1 MRIDLEA
8 EKKEIL
14 KRYRK
19 LLRLAK
25 KSSNDLD
32 KKQIRKA
39 FNVALEAHKEMRRK
53 SGEPY
58 IYHPIAV
65 AQIVAEEMGLGT
77 VSIVSALLHDTV
89 EDTEITLDDIDNMFG
104 LKVCRIIDGLT
115 KMSGVIDHSD
125 PNYSI
130 QAENFRKMMLSLSED
145 VRVILVKLADRLHN
159 MRTMKFMP
167 RHKQLKISYETLFIY
182 APLAHRLG
190 LNSIKTELENLAF
203 QYTETELFNEI
214 TEKLKENQ
222 RRLTRYIN
230 KFSLPIINTLTDRG
244 YDFEVDGRHKSP
256 YSIAQKMKNKNVP
269 FEEVYDV
276 FALRIILKS
285 NQEKEKGD
293 CWNTYSIITD
303 MYTPRP
309 DRLRDWLSTPKAN
322 GYEALHTTV
331 MGHEGR
337 WVEVQ
342 IRTQRMH
349 EIAEKGLAAHWKY
362 KAQGKENE
370 NKNNKFDEWIGKIRN
385 LLDSPQ
391 NQAIDFIDDVKLNLF
406 SDEIYIFTPAGDIK
420 TLPAG
425 ATALDFAYEI
435 HSKLGDACIGAKVNH
450 KLVALNYKIKSGEQL
465 EVLTSKKQKPK
476 LDWLQIV
483 TTAKAKQRIK
493 NGVKREK
500 KLIAIEGKE
509 KYARIIDTLPK
520 DNPKLLNE
528 LVRHFNVPDTAELF
542 VKIAERQIE
551 KGAIK
556 NYLDQREKHKKEAD
570 ERLKVKPSKEIT
582 AQSFGKQ
589 DVIVL
594 GDAKDKFEYKISPC
608 CNPIPG
614 DEVFG
619 FVTVGDGI
627 KIHKTNC
634 PNAMHLQANFAYRTI
649 KAVWEDK
656 SKNEFLT
663 GIRFTGTD
671 DFGLVSKITNIISQE
686 SELKIK
692 SIKFDADHGVF
703 EGKVMLYVQD
713 TDQLTAL
720 SKKLKLVKGV
730 HNIKRI
736 HTN

>member
-1 MRIDLEA
+1 MKIDLET
-8 EKKEIL
+8 EKQEIL

-25 KSSNDLD
+25 KSRDDLD

-39 FNVALEAHKEMRRK
+39 FDVALEAHKEMRRK

-89 EDTEITLDDIDNMFG
+89 EDTEITLEDIDNMFG
-104 LKVCRIIDGLT
+104 AKVCLIIDGLT
-115 KMSGVIDHSD
+115 KISGVIDHSD

-130 QAENFRKMMLSLSED
+130 QAENFRKMMLSLSDD

-159 MRTMKFMP
+159 MRTMEFMP

-203 QYTETELFNEI
+203 QYTEEDLFKEI
-214 TEKLKENQ
+214 ASKLKEGQ
-222 RRLTRYIN
+222 KRLTRYIN
-230 KFSLPIINTLTDRG
+230 KFSLPIINNLTDKG
-244 YDFEVDGRHKSP
+244 YDFEIDGRHKSP
-256 YSIAQKMKNKNVP
+256 YSIARKMKTKNVP
-269 FEEVYDV
+269 FEEVYDI
-276 FALRIILKS
+276 FAIRIVLS
-285 NQEKEKGD
+285 SSRESEKGD
-293 CWNTYSIITD
+293 CWNTYSIVTD

-309 DRLRDWLSTPKAN
+309 DRLRDWISTPKAN

-331 MGHEGR
+331 MGPDGR

-342 IRTQRMH
+342 IRSRRMH
-349 EIAEKGLAAHWKY
+349 EIGEKGLAAHWKY
-362 KAQGKENE
+362 KVKGGENDSRV
-370 NKNNKFDEWIGKIRN
+370 DEWIGKIRN

-391 NQAIDFIDDVKLNLF
+391 NQAIDFIDDIKLNLF
-406 SDEIYIFTPAGDIK
+406 SDEIFVFTPAGELK
-420 TLPAG
+420 NLPSG
-425 ATALDFAYEI
+425 STALDFAYDI
-435 HSKLGDACIGAKVNH
+435 HSKIGDACIGAKVNH
-450 KLVALNYKIKSGEQL
+450 KLVPLNYKIRSGEQL

-476 LDWLQIV
+476 PEWLNIV
-483 TTAKAKQRIK
+483 TTAKAKNGIK
-493 NGVKREK
+493 NGIRRER
-500 KLIAIEGKE
+500 KLIAKEGRV
-509 KYARIIDTLPK
+509 KYQKMLDSLSDKSP
-520 DNPKLLNE
+520 DLLSE
-528 LVRHFNVPDTAELF
+528 LVRHFELVDSVDFF
-542 VKIAERQIE
+542 VRVADRKIE

-556 NYLDQREKHKKEAD
+556 NYLIQREKHQKQAEEKDDLPTQE
-570 ERLKVKPSKEIT
+570 KIT
-582 AQSFGKQ
+582 AKSFGKK
-589 DVIVL
+589 DLLVL
-594 GDAKDKFEYKISPC
+594 GEDKDQFDYKISPC

-619 FVTVGDGI
+619 FVTVVDGI

-656 SKNEFLT
+656 SKSSFLT
-663 GIRFTGTD
+663 GLRFSGTD
-671 DFGLVSKITNIISQE
+671 DFGLVSRITSLISEE

-703 EGKVMLYVQD
+703 EGRIMLFVQD
-713 TDQLTAL
+713 TSQLTEL
-720 SKKLKLVKGV
+720 SDKLKIIKGV
-730 HNIKRI
+730 HDIKRI

>member
-1 MRIDLEA
+1 MKIDLEA

-25 KSSNDLD
+25 KSRDDLD

-104 LKVCRIIDGLT
+104 QKVCRIIDGLT
-115 KMSGVIDHSD
+115 KMSGVIDYSD

-159 MRTMKFMP
+159 MRTMQFMP

-182 APLAHRLG
+182 GPLAHRLG

-214 TEKLKENQ
+214 TAKLKENQ

-230 KFSLPIINTLTDRG
+230 KFSLPIINTLTERG

-285 NQEKEKGD
+285 SIETEKGD

-331 MGHEGR
+331 MGQEGR

-349 EIAEKGLAAHWKY
+349 DIAEKGLAAHWKY
-362 KAQGKENE
+362 KAKGDGNE
-370 NKNNKFDEWIGKIRN
+370 NNNKVDEWISKIRN

-406 SDEIYIFTPAGDIK
+406 SDEIFVFTPVGDLK

-425 ATALDFAYEI
+425 STALDFAYEI
-435 HSKLGDACIGAKVNH
+435 HSRLGDSCIGAKVNH
-450 KLVALNYKIKSGEQL
+450 KLVPLNYKIKSGEQL

-476 LDWLQIV
+476 NEWLKIV

-493 NGVKREK
+493 NGIRREK
-500 KLIAIEGKE
+500 KI
-509 KYARIIDTLPK
+509 
-520 DNPKLLNE
+520 
-528 LVRHFNVPDTAELF
+528 
-542 VKIAERQIE
+542 
-551 KGAIK
+551 
-556 NYLDQREKHKKEAD
+556 
-570 ERLKVKPSKEIT
+570 
-582 AQSFGKQ
+582 
-589 DVIVL
+589 
-594 GDAKDKFEYKISPC
+594 
-608 CNPIPG
+608 
-614 DEVFG
+614 
-619 FVTVGDGI
+619 
-627 KIHKTNC
+627 NC
-634 PNAMHLQANFAYRTI
+634 
-649 KAVWEDK
+649 
-656 SKNEFLT
+656 S
-663 GIRFTGTD
+663 
-671 DFGLVSKITNIISQE
+671 
-686 SELKIK
+686 
-692 SIKFDADHGVF
+692 
-703 EGKVMLYVQD
+703 
-713 TDQLTAL
+713 
-720 SKKLKLVKGV
+720 
-730 HNIKRI
+730 
-736 HTN
+736 

>member
-1 MRIDLEA
+1 MIIDLEA
-8 EKKEIL
+8 EKQEIL

-25 KSSNDLD
+25 KSRDDLD

-39 FNVALEAHKEMRRK
+39 FDVALEAHKEMRRK

-77 VSIVSALLHDTV
+77 TSIVSALLHDTV
-89 EDTEITLDDIDNMFG
+89 EDTEITLDDIYNMFG
-104 LKVCRIIDGLT
+104 RKVCRIIDGLT
-115 KMSGVIDHSD
+115 KISGVIDHSD

-130 QAENFRKMMLSLSED
+130 QAENFRKMMLSLSDD

-159 MRTMKFMP
+159 MRTMQFMA

-190 LNSIKTELENLAF
+190 LNAIKTELENLAF
-203 QYTETELFNEI
+203 QYTEPELYEEI
-214 TEKLKENQ
+214 IEKLKEGQ

-230 KFSLPIINTLTDRG
+230 KFSLPIINILTEKG

-256 YSIAQKMKNKNVP
+256 YSIARKMKSKNIP
-269 FEEVYDV
+269 FEEVYDI
-276 FALRIILKS
+276 FAIRVVLKS
-285 NQEKEKGD
+285 KPEDEKAD
-293 CWNTYSIITD
+293 CWNTYSIVTD

-309 DRLRDWLSTPKAN
+309 DRLRDWISTPKGN

-331 MGHEGR
+331 MGPEGK

-362 KAQGKENE
+362 KAKGSEND
-370 NKNNKFDEWIGKIRN
+370 NRVDEWIGKIRN
-385 LLDSPQ
+385 LLDNPQ

-406 SDEIYIFTPAGDIK
+406 SDEIFVFTPAGELK
-420 TLPAG
+420 TLPSG

-435 HSKLGDACIGAKVNH
+435 HSKIGDSCIGAKVNH
-450 KLVALNYKIKSGEQL
+450 KLVPLNYKIKSGEQL
-465 EVLTSKKQKPK
+465 EVLTSRKQTPK
-476 LDWLQIV
+476 QEWLKIV
-483 TTAKAKQRIK
+483 TTAKAKHGIK
-493 NGVKREK
+493 NGIKRER
-500 KLIAIEGKE
+500 KLIAAEGKL
-509 KYARIIDTLPK
+509 KYERIIEALP
-520 DNPKLLNE
+520 NTSPTILAE
-528 LVRHFNVPDTAELF
+528 LVRHFDVPDTVELF
-542 VKIAERQIE
+542 IRIAEKKIE
-551 KGAIK
+551 KGTIK
-556 NYLDQREKHKKEAD
+556 NYLEQRDKHKKKAEEAKS
-570 ERLKVKPSKEIT
+570 EPQKEEVT
-582 AQSFGKQ
+582 AKSFGKN
-589 DVIVL
+589 DVLVL
-594 GDAKDKFEYKISPC
+594 GEDKDKFDYKISPC

-656 SKNEFLT
+656 SKNSFLT
-663 GIRFTGTD
+663 GLRFTGTD
-671 DFGLVSKITNIISQE
+671 DFGLVSKITSLISEE

-692 SIKFDADHGVF
+692 SVKFDADHGVF

-713 TDQLTAL
+713 TNQLTEL
-720 SKKLKLVKGV
+720 SEKLKKIKGV
-730 HNIKRI
+730 HGIKRI